1 MRRLWG
7 LMRCAVMAAAVCIV
21 GGQAEAGGWHTVH
34 RYVHKTN
41 KCGLGTEVLA
51 SMYSIGTRTASG
63 EPLTRHELTAAS
75 HDYPLGTT
83 VMVTNPA
90 NGRTC
95 GIRVNDRGP
104 YGTSR
109 LVGVKI
115 DFAPGAARCL
125 GMRNTQYVCLPG
137 KDNVEIVGVPRVL
150 DGDTVE
156 ISGAKLRL
164 LGIDAPELDQLCFDA
179 KGDRFSCG
187 IAARD
192 ELARRFGDKSWTC
205 KVAGADDE
213 GQKLATCQVES
224 ETVEEWMAGAGWAM
238 AFTRHTRHAEKPEAV
253 ARQARSGLWAGA
265 FIPPWDWRSGSRE
278 ATVLGVV
285 VVPAEARAILL
296 GPEQVAEAPAKP
308 CDGKGRADKRG
319 KCRVSSLPKSNSSS
333 SAKQP

>member
-1 MRRLWG
+1 MRRLWI
-7 LMRCAVMAAAVCIV
+7 LTRCAVMTAVICV
-21 GGQAEAGGWHTVH
+21 AGSSAEAGGWHTVH

-41 KCGLGTEVLA
+41 KCGMGTEVLA

-83 VMVTNPA
+83 VMVTNPV

-104 YGTSR
+104 YGVSR

-137 KDNVEIVGVPRVL
+137 KEDVEIVGVPQVL

-164 LGIDAPELDQLCFDA
+164 QGIDAPEIDQLCFDA
-179 KGDRFSCG
+179 KGERWSCG
-187 IAARD
+187 VAARD
-192 ELARRFGDKSWTC
+192 ELARRFGDKPWTC
-205 KVAGADDE
+205 KVSGADEE
-213 GQKLATCQVES
+213 GRKLASCVVGS
-224 ETVEEWMAGAGWAM
+224 ETVEEWMASSGWAM
-238 AFTRHTRHAEKPEAV
+238 AFTRYSRNAEKPEAL
-253 ARQARSGLWAGA
+253 ARQAQTGLWAGA

-285 VVPAEARAILL
+285 MVPAEARAILL
-296 GPEQVAEAPAKP
+296 GPEQTAVASSKA
-308 CDGKGRADKRG
+308 CDGKGRADRR
-319 KCRVSSLPKSNSSS
+319 KCRVSALPKTTASG

>member
-1 MRRLWG
+1 MPRLWG
-7 LMRCAVMAAAVCIV
+7 LMRCAVLAAAVCIA
-21 GGQAEAGGWHTVH
+21 GSQAEAGGWHTVH

-83 VMVTNPA
+83 VMVTNPV

-104 YGTSR
+104 YGLSR
-109 LVGVKI
+109 VVGVKI

-137 KDNVEIVGVPRVL
+137 KEDVEVVGIPRVL

-164 LGIDAPELDQLCFDA
+164 QGIDAPEIDQICFDA
-179 KGDRFSCG
+179 RGDRWSCG
-187 IAARD
+187 VAARD
-192 ELARRFGDKSWTC
+192 ELARRFGAKPWSC
-205 KVAGADDE
+205 RVAKADDE
-213 GQKLATCQVES
+213 GRSLATCQVGS
-224 ETVEEWMAGAGWAM
+224 ENVEEWMAGSGWAL
-238 AFTRHTRHAEKPEAV
+238 AFTRYTRSAEKPEAV
-253 ARQARSGLWAGA
+253 ARQAQSGLWSGA
-265 FIPPWDWRSGSRE
+265 FIPPWDWRSGTRE
-278 ATVLGVV
+278 AIVLGVV
-285 VVPAEARAILL
+285 TVPAEARAILL
-296 GPEQVAEAPAKP
+296 GPEQVAESRPKT
-308 CDGKGRADKRG
+308 CDPKERADRRG
-319 KCRVSSLPKSNSSS
+319 KCRVSSLPKSTPPS